1 MAFLNTKNP
10 SLPLAPVEYGRQYQ
24 DALNNILRQYFITL
38 DTLNSNT
45 NELVASQQSLMWLSN
60 SGGFFNG

>member
-10 SLPLAPVEYGRQYQ
+10 SLPIAPVVYDRHYQ

-38 DTLNSNT
+38 DTLNANQT
-45 NELVASQQSLMWLSN
+45 ELVASQQSLMWMGN
-60 SGGFFNG
+60 SGGFFSG